1 MKQIQV
7 AYVINNEKLVLNV
20 GSEDGIS
27 KGQEFLI
34 YGLSEDD
41 IIDPATNISL
51 GRLELVRGVGVVEY
65 IQDKMCIIKTNTVK
79 KSPAFSVTQALSGE
93 LCYIPFD
100 SPKVG
105 DFARE
110 ISPNLPEN
118 I

>member
-20 GSEDGIS
+20 GNEDGIS

-34 YGLSEDD
+34 YGLSKDD
-41 IIDPATNISL
+41 IVDPATNSSL
-51 GRLELVRGVGVVEY
+51 GRLELVRGTGVVDY
-65 IQDKMCIIKTNTVK
+65 IQDKMCIIKTNTIK
-79 KSPAFSVTQALSGE
+79 KVPIFSVTQSLTGE
-93 LCYIPFD
+93 AHYVPFD

-105 DFARE
+105 DFARK
-110 ISPNLPEN
+110 IFPNPSED